1 MSAEFTGS
9 LASRALALLG
19 CRYPVVQTAMGWVA
33 DANLV
38 AASGNAGGFGFL
50 AGATL
55 PPAEVEREILR
66 VRELSDCPFGIN
78 FHMFQPNAGD
88 IVELVLRH
96 QVRAVSY
103 GRAPEPSVI
112 ERLRA
117 ADVVCMPTVGALR
130 HAQRAVE
137 LGANALTVQGGEG
150 GGHTGAVP
158 TSILLPQ
165 VLDALGAEIPV
176 FAAGGFYDG
185 RGLAAALAWGA
196 DGIAMGTRFLLTRE
210 SPVPEQT
217 KQRYLDCADPRLMV
231 VSKALDGL
239 PQRMLNNPM
248 LRRLERGGPLLRL
261 LTALSSALA
270 YRRFTGASLGQLL
283 SSALAAARGGG
294 ASAMAQ
300 SLMAAN
306 APMIIQKAMVDGEPD
321 AGVLPGGQVAGL
333 IAELLSC
340 EELLRT
346 IVDDAERRLTVLAG
360 GKPG

>member
-1 MSAEFTGS
+1 MAAEVAGP
-9 LASRALALLG
+9 LATRAQALLG
-19 CRYPVVQTAMGWVA
+19 CRHPVVQTAMGWVA

-38 AASGNAGGFGFL
+38 AASGNAGAFGFL

-55 PPAEVEREILR
+55 PPDEVEREIRR
-66 VRELSDCPFGIN
+66 VRELSDSPFGIN
-78 FHMFQPNAGD
+78 FHMFQPNAAD

-96 QVRAVSY
+96 RVRAVSY
-103 GRAPEPSVI
+103 GRAPAPAAI

-117 ADVVCMPTVGALR
+117 AGVVCMPTVGALR
-130 HAQRAVE
+130 HAQKAVA

-150 GGHTGAVP
+150 GGHTGKVSTA
-158 TSILLPQ
+158 ILLPQ
-165 VLDALGAEIPV
+165 VLDALGAEVPV
-176 FAAGGFYDG
+176 FAAGGFCDG

-196 DGIAMGTRFLLTRE
+196 DGVAMGTRFLLTRE
-210 SPVPEQT
+210 SQVPEPT
-217 KQRYLDCADPRLMV
+217 KQRYLDCVDPQQLV

-239 PQRMLNNPM
+239 PQRMLHNRM
-248 LRRLERGGPLLRL
+248 LARLERGGPLLRL

-294 ASAMAQ
+294 MAAMAQ

-333 IAELLSC
+333 IGELLSC
-340 EELLRT
+340 EELLRG
-346 IVDDAERRLTVLAG
+346 IVDDAERRLGALG
-360 GKPG
+360 GGGQR